1 MADLISSGVSQAR
14 PDAQCL
20 RAASMEEAAETA
32 LALAAPADPV
42 LIVYEELHPLL
53 SLLHRLEAVESAAA
67 VPR

>member
-1 MADLISSGVSQAR
+1 
-14 PDAQCL
+14 
-20 RAASMEEAAETA
+20 MEEAAETA